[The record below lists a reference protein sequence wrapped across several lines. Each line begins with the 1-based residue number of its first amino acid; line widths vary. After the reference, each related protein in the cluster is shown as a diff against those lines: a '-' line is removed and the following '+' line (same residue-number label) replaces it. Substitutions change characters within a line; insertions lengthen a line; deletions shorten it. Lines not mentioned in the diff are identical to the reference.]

1 MKWQNEHAVFAS
13 LCTLYK
19 FHNSTDMTFC
29 CKCIMF
35 LQWIILDHLQLIS
48 TFFAWRWSASISNRI
63 FDIWLKIPCSSM
75 WFMFQNEMI
84 SLSQSALKA
93 GNVSW
98 CQKMLVESWK
108 SHIMLW
114 WHWKSRVY
122 AINSCIS
129 SLRYMFTCPCVLI
142 WLYSILPVW
151 RGNNI

>member
-1 MKWQNEHAVFAS
+1 MYTLCLLLFA
-13 LCTLYK
+13 LCTIFTILL
-19 FHNSTDMTFC
+19 TFC
-29 CKCIMF
+29 CKCIIF
-35 LQWIILDHLQLIS
+35 LQWIILDLLHLIS
-48 TFFAWRWSASISNRI
+48 TFIAWHWSASILNRI
-63 FDIWLKIPCSSM
+63 VFDIWLKLLSSSI
-75 WFMFQNEMI
+75 WFVFQNEMI
-84 SLSQSALKA
+84 SLPQLALKA

-108 SHIMLW
+108 SHIILW